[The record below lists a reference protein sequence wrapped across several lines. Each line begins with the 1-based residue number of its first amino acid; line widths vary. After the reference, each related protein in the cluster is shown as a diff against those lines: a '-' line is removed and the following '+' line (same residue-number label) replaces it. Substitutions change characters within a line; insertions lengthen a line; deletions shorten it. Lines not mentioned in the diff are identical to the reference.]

1 MTNNKV
7 RLKTNNDSGNTVKK
21 HKKQNCV
28 KMHATHHAVLENTLQ
43 DTNIPGY

>member
-7 RLKTNNDSGNTVKK
+7 RLKTINDSENTVKK

-28 KMHATHHAVLENTLQ
+28 KVHATLHAVLENTLQ
-43 DTNIPGY
+43 DTNIPGN